1 MLAMKSWSFLVD
13 GAQMRLSRTLVVAS
27 LLLLPVTARGQ
38 DVEGAKDHP
47 MFTRVPGY
55 QITAYDAQDFAKY
68 DFLTDPNTPIEG
80 KYWRIEYHVQE
91 GAKKVGPL
99 QIARNHTDLIVKR
112 GGRRLVETISPG
124 GGTTVAM
131 LPGAGGRNLWV
142 ELDINNEG
150 EDFFLIVVEAGAM
163 EQQIEFTASDLATAL
178 NTKGSVAMHG
188 ILFDVS
194 KATIKPESAPALA
207 QVGDLLKSDP
217 ALKLEI
223 QGHTD
228 NTGVAAT
235 NLKLSQDRA
244 ASVKAYLV
252 QTFGID
258 AARLTTAGFGASKP
272 VAENSTDAGKAQNR
286 RVELVKKP

>member
-1 MLAMKSWSFLVD
+1 
-13 GAQMRLSRTLVVAS
+13 MRLLATMSIACTLAIPVAGR
-27 LLLLPVTARGQ
+27 AQ
-38 DVEGAKDHP
+38 DVEGSKDHP

-55 QITAYDAQDFAKY
+55 QIATYDAQDFSKF
-68 DFLTDPNTPIEG
+68 DFLTDPSTPVEG
-80 KYWRIEYHVQE
+80 KYWRIEYTLKE

-112 GGRRLVETISPG
+112 GGKKILENVSAG
-124 GGTTVAM
+124 GGTTIAK
-131 LPGAGGRNLWV
+131 LPAAGGKNIWV

-150 EDFFLIVVEAGAM
+150 ESFWLIVVEEAGM
-163 EQQIEFTASDLATAL
+163 EQQVEFSAMDLAAAL

-194 KATIKPESAPALA
+194 KATIKTESAPALA
-207 QVGDLLKSDP
+207 QIGELLKND
-217 ALKLEI
+217 ATLKLEI

-228 NTGVAAT
+228 NTGVPAT

-244 ASVKAYLV
+244 ASVKTYLV

-258 AARLTTAGFGASKP
+258 AARLTTAGFGATKP
-272 VAENSTDAGKAQNR
+272 VASNATDAGKAENR